1 MATMIL
7 MVVLNPDHCNTNHQF
22 GHGLVTTVVGPTQ
35 PYLAQKTGVDIG
47 TINLVWTF
55 GFFGYMVTTFFNISS
70 IIIINLTMPR
80 ISVSRLCQPL
90 VGSNF

>member
-1 MATMIL
+1 MVLGLAPEPSKWVSIYFPISWLTQVTSQCHQNRTIL
-7 MVVLNPDHCNTNHQF
+7 ILILQF

-55 GFFGYMVTTFFNISS
+55 GFFGYMVTNFIIVLTFV
-70 IIIINLTMPR
+70 
-80 ISVSRLCQPL
+80 VS
-90 VGSNF
+90 